1 MGGTDTVV
9 HRWPQTCHGFWA
21 TPGDGSSLEDPTISL
36 SPQPAATRCEIQG
49 SPLRRVPWCREPAGL
64 HAADGCQTVVVANH
78 GWLGPGVLLEA
89 ALLVAQDSLSNPPS
103 VLGSRL
109 QARTV
114 HAVTRRGNRLFNID
128 LFAMQMLS
136 IENSWLLQVAL
147 FHNGP
152 RTLWCSVTSALHTI
166 RCGCLTCIHLAWMR
180 NPAVER
186 DRSAAT

>member
-1 MGGTDTVV
+1 M

-36 SPQPAATRCEIQG
+36 SSQQAATRQPSRCEIQA

-64 HAADGCQTVVVANH
+64 HAADGCQAVVVANH

-89 ALLVAQDSLSNPPS
+89 ALLVAQDSLSDPPS
-103 VLGSRL
+103 VLESRL

-114 HAVTRRGNRLFNID
+114 HAVTRRGSRLINID

-136 IENSWLLQVAL
+136 I
-147 FHNGP
+147 
-152 RTLWCSVTSALHTI
+152 
-166 RCGCLTCIHLAWMR
+166 
-180 NPAVER
+180 
-186 DRSAAT
+186 